1 MAIEESVNYTDISF
15 KAKTG
20 NNFGLSN
27 SFFNEDIM
35 LYPLY
40 KKMQIDSDAK
50 TCDIFPYNDYRLELF
65 CPTCKKRRIF
75 CFQNSSFIK
84 IYWDHKGD
92 QFCEN
97 VKDFL
102 FKTDYFSIRAQADC
116 KHNLL
121 VIFKKVNDA
130 TIMKVGQYPSIY
142 ELNEEINN
150 RSFIKMLGDEY
161 AGYYKN
167 ACSLY
172 SFNTCIGAIIYL
184 RRIFEK
190 ILFDTYSEHQ
200 KKLDISLDDFKKLRM
215 EEKLKTI
222 QNYLPDILFEQGFNV
237 IYTKISD
244 GVHNLSEDECQQIFP
259 ILKNA
264 IEEILIDK
272 LEMKEKQKRRSE
284 LSKIISNL

>member
-1 MAIEESVNYTDISF
+1 MVKEFIDYKDISF
-15 KAKTG
+15 KEKTLG
-20 NNFGLSN
+20 SSCPPNN
-27 SFFNEDIM
+27 FFNEQLM

-40 KKMQIDSDAK
+40 KKIKLDNSNK

-65 CPTCKKRRIF
+65 CPICKKRRIF
-75 CFQNSSFIK
+75 CFQNSEFVK
-84 IYWDHKGD
+84 VYWRGNNI
-92 QFCEN
+92 QYCN
-97 VKDFL
+97 SVKEFL
-102 FKTDYFSIRAQADC
+102 SEVDYFSVRAQADC
-116 KHNLL
+116 EHNLL
-121 VIFKKVNDA
+121 VIFKKIDDS

-142 ELNEEINN
+142 DLNEEINN
-150 RSFIKMLGDEY
+150 RTFLKMLDEEY
-161 AGYYKN
+161 EGYYKN

-190 ILFDTYSEHQ
+190 ILLDTYNENKESID
-200 KKLDISLDDFKKLRM
+200 LSLEDFKKLRM
-215 EEKLKTI
+215 ENKLKKLS
-222 QNYLPDILFEQGFNV
+222 NHLPSILFEQGFNI

-272 LEMKEKQKRRSE
+272 LEIKEKQKRRQDI
-284 LSKIISNL
+284 SKQISNL

>member
-1 MAIEESVNYTDISF
+1 MAIKESVNYTDISF

-150 RSFIKMLGDEY
+150 KSFIKMLGDEY

-200 KKLDISLDDFKKLRM
+200 EKLDISLDDFKKLRM

-284 LSKIISNL
+284 LSNKISNL

>member
-1 MAIEESVNYTDISF
+1 MAIKESVNYENISF
-15 KAKTG
+15 KTKTG
-20 NNFGLSN
+20 NSFGLSN
-27 SFFNEDIM
+27 DFFNEAVM

-40 KKMQIDSDAK
+40 KKMQVDGEAK

-65 CPTCKKRRIF
+65 CPLCKKRRIF
-75 CFQNSSFIK
+75 CFQNSSFVN
-84 IYWDHKGD
+84 IYWDHKGT
-92 QFCEN
+92 QCCEK
-97 VKDFL
+97 VKEFL

-121 VIFKKVNDA
+121 VIFKKISDT

-150 RSFIKMLGDEY
+150 KSFIKMLGDEY

-200 KKLDISLDDFKKLRM
+200 EKIDISLDDFKKLRM
-215 EEKLKTI
+215 EEKLKAT
-222 QNYLPDILFEQGFNV
+222 QKYLPDILFEQGFNV
-237 IYTKISD
+237 IYIKISD

-284 LSKIISNL
+284 LSNKICNL

>member
-1 MAIEESVNYTDISF
+1 MIKEFIDYKDIGF
-15 KAKTG
+15 KEKILG
-20 NNFGLSN
+20 SSCLPNN
-27 SFFNEDIM
+27 FFNEELM

-40 KKMQIDSDAK
+40 KKIKLDNSSK

-65 CPTCKKRRIF
+65 CPICKKRRIF
-75 CFQNSSFIK
+75 CFQNSEF
-84 IYWDHKGD
+84 
-92 QFCEN
+92 
-97 VKDFL
+97 VKVFWGSNNIMYCNSVKEFL
-102 FKTDYFSIRAQADC
+102 SKADYFSVRAQADC

-121 VIFKKVNDA
+121 VIFKKIDNS

-142 ELNEEINN
+142 DLNEEINN
-150 RSFIKMLGDEY
+150 RTFLKMLGEEY
-161 AGYYKN
+161 EGYYKN

-190 ILFDTYSEHQ
+190 ILLDTYNENKESIN
-200 KKLDISLDDFKKLRM
+200 LSLEDFKKLRM
-215 EEKLKTI
+215 ENKLKKLR
-222 QNYLPDILFEQGFNV
+222 NNLPSILFEQGFNI

-244 GVHNLSEDECQQIFP
+244 GIHNLSEDECQQMFP

-272 LEMKEKQKRRSE
+272 LEMKEKQKRRQDI
-284 LSKIISNL
+284 SKQISNL

>member
-1 MAIEESVNYTDISF
+1 MVKEFIDYKDISF
-15 KAKTG
+15 KVKTLG
-20 NNFGLSN
+20 SSCPPNN
-27 SFFNEDIM
+27 FFNEQLM

-40 KKMQIDSDAK
+40 KKIKLDNSNK

-65 CPTCKKRRIF
+65 CPICKKRRIF
-75 CFQNSSFIK
+75 CFQNSEFVEV
-84 IYWDHKGD
+84 YWGPNNI
-92 QFCEN
+92 QYCNSVEE
-97 VKDFL
+97 FL
-102 FKTDYFSIRAQADC
+102 SGVDYFSVRAQADC
-116 KHNLL
+116 EHNLL
-121 VIFKKVNDA
+121 VIFKKIDDS

-142 ELNEEINN
+142 DLNEEINN
-150 RSFIKMLGDEY
+150 RTFLKMLDEEY
-161 AGYYKN
+161 EGYYKN

-190 ILFDTYSEHQ
+190 ILLDTYNENKESID
-200 KKLDISLDDFKKLRM
+200 LSLEDFKKLRM
-215 EEKLKTI
+215 ENKLKKI
-222 QNYLPDILFEQGFNV
+222 RNHLPSILFEHGFNI

-272 LEMKEKQKRRSE
+272 LEMKEKQKRRQDI
-284 LSKIISNL
+284 SKQISNL

>member
-1 MAIEESVNYTDISF
+1 MAIRENVNYDELCF
-15 KAKTG
+15 KVKTKDG
-20 NNFGLSN
+20 FGLSN
-27 SFFNEDIM
+27 DFFNEDIM

-40 KKMQIDSDAK
+40 KKIKIDGDAK

-75 CFQNSSFIK
+75 SFQNSTFVNIA
-84 IYWDHKGD
+84 WMPNGD
-92 QFCEN
+92 QYCES

-102 FKTDYFSIRAQADC
+102 FKSDYFSIRAKADC

-121 VIFKKVNDA
+121 VIFKKIDSA
-130 TIMKVGQYPSIY
+130 TIMKIGQSPSIY

-150 RSFIKMLGDEY
+150 KSFLKMLGEEHIS
-161 AGYYKN
+161 YYRN

-172 SFNTCIGAIIYL
+172 SFNTCIGAMVYL

-190 ILFDTYSEHQ
+190 ILLDTYNEKQESIG
-200 KKLDISLDDFKKLRM
+200 ISLYDFKRLRM
-215 EEKLKTI
+215 EEKINKLKDF
-222 QNYLPDILFEQGFNV
+222 LPDILFEQGFNS

-244 GVHNLSEDECQQIFP
+244 GVHNLSEDECQEMFL

-264 IEEILIDK
+264 IEEVLIDK
-272 LEMKEKQKRRSE
+272 LEMQEREKRRKE
-284 LSKIISNL
+284 LSNKIGNL

>member
-1 MAIEESVNYTDISF
+1 
-15 KAKTG
+15 
-20 NNFGLSN
+20 
-27 SFFNEDIM
+27 
-35 LYPLY
+35 
-40 KKMQIDSDAK
+40 
-50 TCDIFPYNDYRLELF
+50 
-65 CPTCKKRRIF
+65 
-75 CFQNSSFIK
+75 
-84 IYWDHKGD
+84 
-92 QFCEN
+92 
-97 VKDFL
+97 
-102 FKTDYFSIRAQADC
+102 
-116 KHNLL
+116 
-121 VIFKKVNDA
+121 
-130 TIMKVGQYPSIY
+130 MKVGQYPSIY

-150 RSFIKMLGDEY
+150 KSFIKMLGDEY

-200 KKLDISLDDFKKLRM
+200 EKLDISLDDFKKLRM

-237 IYTKISD
+237 IYTKISN

-264 IEEILIDK
+264 IEEVLIDK
-272 LEMKEKQKRRSE
+272 LEMKEKQKRRNE
-284 LSKIISNL
+284 LSNKICNL